1 MSDGTLEKI
10 DERLRDI
17 QAAIAEIRM
26 IYDTQSKRIERLEN
40 EIFGNGRTGLATQV
54 RAILWMLSG
63 VLGFVSIIA
72 AHAVTVWI
80 RGC

>member
-1 MSDGTLEKI
+1 MSDGSFEKI

-26 IYDTQSKRIERLEN
+26 IYDAQSKRIERLEN

-63 VLGFVSIIA
+63 ALGFLAILA
-72 AHAVTVWI
+72 ANVISVWLS
-80 RGC
+80 

>member
-1 MSDGTLEKI
+1 MSDGSFEKI

-26 IYDTQSKRIERLEN
+26 IYDMQSKRIERLEN

-72 AHAVTVWI
+72 VHVATVWI
-80 RGC
+80 RG